1 MSVPC
6 SRAFAVPFKENFME
20 PVNRRPKDRGLG
32 FEELSQLPDPEL
44 IALLQAGHN
53 DALAVLFDRYHRLIL
68 SVAFKILR
76 DPAEAEDVMQSVFLE
91 VYRVAGQFESSR
103 GSAKVWLLQ
112 YAYHRSMNRREY
124 LRVRGIYGGEYPH
137 RQQSPTSD
145 APNREAPSHEVSHP
159 EARCMVREA
168 MESLSQPQQAVLHMA
183 YFEDMPLKDIAVTRG
198 ESLGNVRH
206 HYYRAL
212 RRLRSLFSAGESSKS
227 PGRAREAQFEIAS
240 RGSVDVEI

>member
-1 MSVPC
+1 MQ
-6 SRAFAVPFKENFME
+6 PFKGQPKE
-20 PVNRRPKDRGLG
+20 PCGLD
-32 FEELSQLPDPEL
+32 FEQLSKLADPDL
-44 IALLQAGHN
+44 IAHLKAGHH

-91 VYRVAGQFESSR
+91 IFRVAGQFEASR

-124 LRVRGIYGGEYPH
+124 LKVRGFYA
-137 RQQSPTSD
+137 RDQQERRPAASVGARARET
-145 APNREAPSHEVSHP
+145 APRVLAFP

-168 MESLSQPQQAVLHMA
+168 MESLSHSQQTALHMA
-183 YFEDMPLKDIAVTRG
+183 YFEDMPLKDIALSTG

-212 RRLRSLFSAGESSKS
+212 RRLRSLFLPSDD
-227 PGRAREAQFEIAS
+227 GRSNHRTREAEFEIAS
-240 RGSVDVEI
+240 RGSFDVEA